1 MTSEEVPAEL
11 VEFANE
17 LADAAG
23 GVILRYWRHRSVAVE
38 SKNDAGRPV
47 AESPVTIADRG
58 AEKAMRA
65 LILARYPSH
74 GILGEEF
81 GTIGDPM
88 QAEYAWVLDP
98 IDGTKS
104 FITGKP
110 LFGTLIA
117 LVRYGTPVLGI
128 VDQCVLNRGREFK
141 LATLEVLSNEGFRE

>member
-1 MTSEEVPAEL
+1 
-11 VEFANE
+11 
-17 LADAAG
+17 
-23 GVILRYWRHRSVAVE
+23 
-38 SKNDAGRPV
+38 
-47 AESPVTIADRG
+47 
-58 AEKAMRA
+58 MRA

-141 LATLEVLSNEGFRE
+141 LATLEVPSNEGFRE